1 MKNKF
6 EIYRISLFLLLICS
20 FLAYT
25 NDSISQKIEN
35 QKSIYIDKDKLY
47 IINQKEQ
54 VAEFFVEVADTKEKR
69 ERGLMYRDSL
79 NLKVGMLF
87 DFKVPKKVSF
97 WMKNT
102 YIPLDIIF
110 INQNGYI
117 VKTYENAVPLSI
129 ESIESKYIVRAVLEI
144 NSGLIKKFN
153 INTGDRVVYKIFE

>member
-79 NLKVGMLF
+79 NLKEGMLF

-110 INQNGYI
+110 INKNGYI